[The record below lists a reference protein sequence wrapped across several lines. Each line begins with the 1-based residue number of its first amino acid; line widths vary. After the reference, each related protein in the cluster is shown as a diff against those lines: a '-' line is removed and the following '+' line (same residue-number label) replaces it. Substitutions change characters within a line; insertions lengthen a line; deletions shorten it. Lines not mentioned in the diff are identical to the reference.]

1 VVNLLNR
8 HEQIHSSLPREVR
21 YLTDRFGILEL
32 NGRKPLY
39 QQRTLQS
46 VAKNIIGETLPF
58 LGKSKLSIF
67 ESRMKDLWWER
78 LGKKGKPRGLVQGIS
93 RDQLTAALDDFSS
106 AYKKAPRDASRELYF
121 ALGAAQLKGKSV
133 RYFADSTPINILSA
147 HHLYEIFPEAKFINM
162 IRDGRDTAFSV
173 SKEQWGPSDPVAAL
187 IWWKERILA
196 GQSALNQ
203 IPQSTSITLNLED
216 LVIHNRDESIRAL
229 LTFLHLQPSEA
240 LEKFFAETV
249 DPAKMNAGSWK
260 ELSNA
265 TQFDKRYSE
274 ILKELADQGVEI
286 KKFY

>member
-46 VAKNIIGETLPF
+46 ITKNIIGETLPF

-67 ESRMKDLWWER
+67 ESRMQDLWWDR
-78 LGKKGKPRGLVQGIS
+78 PGKKGKPRGLVQGIS
-93 RDQLTAALDDFSS
+93 RDQLTAALHEFSS
-106 AYKKAPRDASRELYF
+106 TYKKAPRDASRELYF

-147 HHLYEIFPEAKFINM
+147 KHLHEVFPEGKFINM

-173 SKEQWGPSDPVAAL
+173 SKEQWGPSDPIAAL
-187 IWWKERILA
+187 VWWKERILA
-196 GQSALNQ
+196 GQRALDQ
-203 IPQSTSITLNLED
+203 IPQSSSITLYLED
-216 LVIHNRDESIRAL
+216 LVVHSRSESIQAL
-229 LTFLHLQPSEA
+229 LTFLNLQPTEA
-240 LEKFFAETV
+240 LEKFYAETV
-249 DPAKMNAGSWK
+249 NQTKMNAGSWK
-260 ELSNA
+260 ELSHA
-265 TQFDKRYSE
+265 AQFDKRYSE
-274 ILKELADQGVEI
+274 VLKELADQGVEI